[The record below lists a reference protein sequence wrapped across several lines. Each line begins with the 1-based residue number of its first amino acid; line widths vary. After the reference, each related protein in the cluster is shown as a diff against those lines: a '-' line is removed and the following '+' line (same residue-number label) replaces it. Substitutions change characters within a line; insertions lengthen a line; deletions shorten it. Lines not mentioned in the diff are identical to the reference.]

1 MECHRNILFGQ
12 FVSFEGQTID
22 LSTIYA
28 KMIIHFGQCLIKIR
42 KNNSDSVL
50 LVVTLPLQLVFV
62 ILCVLIFPLVMY
74 LYLCRF
80 LYLRMMREG
89 DFCLVGGDIAATIW
103 GQYFSEIR
111 GPVRFTK
118 YFTIRYN
125 IFPYFTIWGK
135 YFWEI
140 TGTAAFALYTLCQKT
155 TSFLSRIIFAQ
166 YSSHNTQMQRV
177 AQKSVDSPHIYNFD
191 LKTQY

>member
-1 MECHRNILFGQ
+1 M
-12 FVSFEGQTID
+12 
-22 LSTIYA
+22 
-28 KMIIHFGQCLIKIR
+28 
-42 KNNSDSVL
+42 
-50 LVVTLPLQLVFV
+50 VTLPLQLVFV
-62 ILCVLIFPLVMY
+62 ISFVILFLCVLIFPLVMC

-140 TGTAAFALYTLCQKT
+140 TGTAPFALYTLCQKT
-155 TSFLSRIIFAQ
+155 TSFLPRIIFAQ
-166 YSSHNTQMQRV
+166 YSSHNTQIQRV
-177 AQKSVDSPHIYNFD
+177 APKNADSIHIN
-191 LKTQY
+191 

>member
-1 MECHRNILFGQ
+1 M
-12 FVSFEGQTID
+12 
-22 LSTIYA
+22 
-28 KMIIHFGQCLIKIR
+28 
-42 KNNSDSVL
+42 
-50 LVVTLPLQLVFV
+50 VTLPLQLVFV
-62 ILCVLIFPLVMY
+62 ISFVILFLCVLIFPLVMY

-89 DFCLVGGDIAATIW
+89 DFCLVGGDTAATIW

-125 IFPYFTIWGK
+125 IFQYFTIWGK

-140 TGTAAFALYTLCQKT
+140 TGTAACPLCTLCKQT
-155 TSFLSRIIFAQ
+155 TSFLPRIIFAQ

-177 AQKSVDSPHIYNFD
+177 VQKNVDSPHIN
-191 LKTQY
+191 

>member
-1 MECHRNILFGQ
+1 MRKWSSIL
-12 FVSFEGQTID
+12 
-22 LSTIYA
+22 
-28 KMIIHFGQCLIKIR
+28 
-42 KNNSDSVL
+42 DSVWSRLEIEFWFRFSGGDIAASVGIIICTICMCAYVFSL
-50 LVVTLPLQLVFV
+50 L
-62 ILCVLIFPLVMY
+62 MY
-74 LYLCRF
+74 LYLCRC
-80 LYLRMMREG
+80 LKLRMMREG
-89 DFCLVGGDIAATIW
+89 DFCLVGGDTAATIW

-140 TGTAAFALYTLCQKT
+140 TGTAPFALYTLCQKT
-155 TSFLSRIIFAQ
+155 TSFLPRIIFAQ
-166 YSSHNTQMQRV
+166 YSSHDTQNTQSQ
-177 AQKSVDSPHIYNFD
+177 HINYFD

>member
-1 MECHRNILFGQ
+1 M
-12 FVSFEGQTID
+12 
-22 LSTIYA
+22 
-28 KMIIHFGQCLIKIR
+28 
-42 KNNSDSVL
+42 
-50 LVVTLPLQLVFV
+50 VTLPLQLVFV

-89 DFCLVGGDIAATIW
+89 DFCLVGGDTAATIW

-140 TGTAAFALYTLCQKT
+140 TGTAPFALYTLCQKT
-155 TSFLSRIIFAQ
+155 TSFLPRIIFAQ
-166 YSSHNTQMQRV
+166 YSFTKHNLCKIFFYNALSLHNILHIKHKCKELPKKCTPSHIN
-177 AQKSVDSPHIYNFD
+177 
-191 LKTQY
+191 